1 MSNEENAAQVDE
13 ATYDLEEAIEN
24 EINEP
29 SESAPEEEAPEVEPE
44 QEETPEPDNIQ
55 KRFNKLTKE
64 KYDAKREAE
73 ELRKRLEELESKP
86 KEEAKKPNLEDF
98 DYDDSS
104 YQDALIEYRVQ
115 KAIEDKEAAQAK
127 ARQQAQAQE
136 AQAAFNERVEK
147 LNKPDFW
154 DAANSIP
161 TLDPSVAQ
169 ALTLADEGAE
179 LIYHLGTHLD
189 QADKLASMAPTQ
201 ALLYI
206 GKLSAS
212 LNKKPDV
219 KLSAAPD
226 PIEPINSGGSLSKDR
241 GPDGAVFE

>member
-1 MSNEENAAQVDE
+1 MSEQENAAQVE
-13 ATYDLEEAIEN
+13 ESTYDLEEAIDN
-24 EINEP
+24 EINET
-29 SESAPEEEAPEVEPE
+29 SESAPEEETPEVEQE
-44 QEETPEPDNIQ
+44 QEETPEPDNVQ

-86 KEEAKKPNLEDF
+86 KAEAKKPSLEDF

-115 KAIEDKEAAQAK
+115 KALEDKETAQAK
-127 ARQQAQAQE
+127 AAQQAQAQE

-161 TLDPSVAQ
+161 TLDSSVAQ

-189 QADKLASMAPTQ
+189 QADKLANMQPNQ

-212 LNKKPDV
+212 LNKKPDI